1 MPATSSPGAASPQ
14 VTTGGIHV
22 TADTVELQDDV
33 SLDGTPDSK
42 VGFSKDGV
50 YDGDTTLA
58 ILESNTGAQTYQLPD
73 DVDPK
78 ANNEIY
84 IWCAKF
90 AVPLGVAK
98 LQ

>member
-1 MPATSSPGAASPQ
+1 MPVTSSPGAASPE
-14 VTTGGIHV
+14 VTTGGVHV
-22 TADTVELQDDV
+22 TADTVELQDDF
-33 SLDGTPDSK
+33 SLDGASYSK

-50 YDGDTTLA
+50 YDSDTMLA
-58 ILESNTGAQTYQLPD
+58 ILESSTGAQTYQLPD

-78 ANNEIY
+78 ANNEVY
-84 IWCAKF
+84 IWCEKF